1 MSGSCC
7 SVVARADPAFTL
19 FFRDTW
25 ATTND
30 GGPAART
37 AALLVEAPTQANAR
51 ASHARAGASAPQLL
65 HCCVPP
71 SSLSRWEEEPAAASR
86 EERPSATNADL
97 RRSVRAG
104 EQPSG
109 ESPTRA
115 AKPASGKALGAEA
128 LCTFCSTAP
137 VARHFGK
144 QQPHTAGSRSLSPS
158 RSSSPICAFPPQLD
172 LGGKHLRRRGASELR
187 GGGHISAAISRGRGY
202 PIGISRP
209 TFRGNS
215 KQRRADIS
223 DILCAL
229 LCTDCSSS
237 QNGASKKQ
245 FEKNPRRFLCR

>member
-104 EQPSG
+104 VQPSG

-115 AKPASGKALGAEA
+115 AKPASGKGLLLRFSSQWLAGRCFPLSALCVVLARALAPLAPLPAAPFCALSVRPDGCWAILTPSPPFLCVSLGAAERFVPRLLSRDTWENSSRALQDRGRCPSPAHPA
-128 LCTFCSTAP
+128 LC
-137 VARHFGK
+137 ARF
-144 QQPHTAGSRSLSPS
+144 
-158 RSSSPICAFPPQLD
+158 
-172 LGGKHLRRRGASELR
+172 RRNWTSV
-187 GGGHISAAISRGRGY
+187 
-202 PIGISRP
+202 
-209 TFRGNS
+209 
-215 KQRRADIS
+215 
-223 DILCAL
+223 
-229 LCTDCSSS
+229 
-237 QNGASKKQ
+237 
-245 FEKNPRRFLCR
+245 

>member
-115 AKPASGKALGAEA
+115 AKPASGKGLLLRFSSQWLAGRCFPLSA
-128 LCTFCSTAP
+128 LCVVLARALAP
-137 VARHFGK
+137 LA
-144 QQPHTAGSRSLSPS
+144 PLP
-158 RSSSPICAFPPQLD
+158 
-172 LGGKHLRRRGASELR
+172 
-187 GGGHISAAISRGRGY
+187 AA
-202 PIGISRP
+202 P
-209 TFRGNS
+209 F
-215 KQRRADIS
+215 
-223 DILCAL
+223 CAL
-229 LCTDCSSS
+229 SVRPDGGWAILTPS
-237 QNGASKKQ
+237 
-245 FEKNPRRFLCR
+245 PPFLCVCTCFLYILFVFRFPNTQPDVSARGKDSNFNELELGFSPRASCEVGRNRCQG